1 MADYAPIYTV
11 NQLPFTATTST
22 SVTGGQMVAVSGN
35 GTVGPAAAGIL
46 AVIGVAGHD
55 AATGARV
62 TVHPLAGLVH
72 EFIAGSGGITA
83 GQSVKVGAA
92 ANAVLPVSAGADN
105 GQVGIALTTA
115 SATAAVSVL
124 GSAAGGGGGAT
135 GLFAS
140 AALNFPSVS
149 AADQQE
155 LTITVTG
162 AAVGDG
168 VVLAPP
174 AAPEAGLVFT
184 GRVSATNTV
193 TVRASNITAAP
204 IDPASAT
211 WGAFVMKS

>member
-1 MADYAPIYTV
+1 MADYTPIYTV
-11 NQLPFTATTST
+11 NQLPFTSTTST
-22 SVTGGQMVAVSGN
+22 TVTGGQMLAVSGT
-35 GTVGPAAAGIL
+35 GTVGPAAAGSL

-72 EFIAGSGGITA
+72 EFIAGTGGITA
-83 GQSVKVGAA
+83 GQSVKVGAT
-92 ANAVLPVSAGADN
+92 ANAVLPVSSGADN

-115 SATAAVSVL
+115 SAAAAVSVL
-124 GSAAGGGGGAT
+124 GSAAGGGGGAA
-135 GLFAS
+135 LFAS
-140 AALNFPSVS
+140 AALNFAEV
-149 AADQQE
+149 AAAGQQE

-174 AAPEAGLVFT
+174 AAPEAGLVFN

-193 TVRASNITAAP
+193 TVRASNITASP

-211 WGAFVMKS
+211 WGAFVIKS